1 MNDRNRIVAQNQGEL
16 GRWWD
21 QRSGLEKVGVG
32 ALAVAGGVLAAVVIF
47 PHAAAAAGGG
57 ALTASGAY
65 LLKKAFGG
73 S

>member
-1 MNDRNRIVAQNQGEL
+1 MSDYRMTTRSKGEL
-16 GRWWD
+16 SRWWSE
-21 QRSGLEKVGVG
+21 RSVLEKVGVG
-32 ALAVAGGVLAAVVIF
+32 ALALAGTAIAAVVVF